1 VTLQHPRNLTQQLS
15 SALECSTKRSCLG
28 CISAIPKAKI
38 TPVESTIGEPSRGKH
53 LSNLPLPAASSSPSA
68 AQPTAEPLIRNVSD
82 TARWVAVYR
91 ARETER
97 PDAHFRDP
105 FARRLAGERGEQ
117 IAKSM
122 PLGRGNDWSMITR
135 TYLADQFINEQVH
148 QGVDMI
154 INLAAGLDARPYRM
168 QLPPSLQ
175 WIEVDLPEILAYK
188 EEILRDEKPVCSLE
202 RIRLDLSNATARRDL
217 FAQLGSR
224 SKNALIITEGLLIYL
239 TAADVAGLAK
249 DLAAIPSVQS
259 WLLDIASPGLL
270 RMLAKRTATQLNQA
284 APFKFA
290 PPEGP
295 NFFIPYG
302 WKPADVRSLLK
313 NAARL
318 KRLPFLLNLFSF
330 LPETE
335 KSRRDRPWSGVCLF
349 KKQ

>member
-1 VTLQHPRNLTQQLS
+1 MS
-15 SALECSTKRSCLG
+15 
-28 CISAIPKAKI
+28 
-38 TPVESTIGEPSRGKH
+38 ESK
-53 LSNLPLPAASSSPSA
+53 PAAQSRPEPHLESPS
-68 AQPTAEPLIRNVSD
+68 EPLIRNISD

-117 IAKSM
+117 IAKSK
-122 PLGRGNDWSMITR
+122 PLGRDSDWSMITR
-135 TYLADQFINEQVH
+135 TCLGDQFINEQVQ
-148 QGVDMI
+148 QGVDMVV
-154 INLAAGLDARPYRM
+154 NLAAGLDARPYRM
-168 QLPPSLQ
+168 VLPASLK
-175 WIEVDLPEILAYK
+175 WVEVDLPEILAYK

-202 RIRLDLSNATARRDL
+202 RIRLDLSNVAARRDL
-217 FAQLGSR
+217 LGELGRR
-224 SKNALIITEGLLIYL
+224 SSKALIITEGLLIYL
-239 TAADVAGLAK
+239 SAQDVAGLSK
-249 DLAAIPSVQS
+249 DLAAPPSFQS
-259 WLLDIASPGLL
+259 WILDIASPGLL
-270 RMLAKRTATQLNQA
+270 RLLAKRMAKQLNVA

-302 WKPADVRSLLK
+302 WKPVDVQSFLK

-318 KRLPFLLNLFSF
+318 KRLSLLFRLFAL

-335 KSRRDRPWSGVCLF
+335 KSRRDRPWSGMCLL

>member
-1 VTLQHPRNLTQQLS
+1 MADKESPAHSS
-15 SALECSTKRSCLG
+15 SAAG
-28 CISAIPKAKI
+28 
-38 TPVESTIGEPSRGKH
+38 
-53 LSNLPLPAASSSPSA
+53 
-68 AQPTAEPLIRNVSD
+68 AEPLIRNVSD

-122 PLGRGNDWSMITR
+122 PLGRDSDWSMITR
-135 TYLADQFINEQVH
+135 TCLGDDLINEQVQ
-148 QGVDMI
+148 QGTDMV

-168 QLPPSLQ
+168 QLPASLK
-175 WIEVDLPEILAYK
+175 WVEVDLPEILSYK

-202 RIRLDLSNATARRDL
+202 RIRLDLSNAPARRDL
-217 FAQLGSR
+217 FTQLGGR
-224 SKNALIITEGLLIYL
+224 CTKALIITEGLLIYL
-239 TAADVAGLAK
+239 TPDDVAGLAK
-249 DLAAIPSVQS
+249 DLGAPPSFQS
-259 WLLDIASPGLL
+259 WILDIASPGLL
-270 RMLAKRTATQLNQA
+270 RMLAKKMAKQLHHA

-295 NFFIPYG
+295 NFFITYG
-302 WKPADVRSLLK
+302 WKPVDVRSLLK

-318 KRLPFLLNLFSF
+318 KRLSFFMSLFAL

-335 KSRRDRPWSGVCLF
+335 KSRRDRPWSGVYLL

>member
-1 VTLQHPRNLTQQLS
+1 M
-15 SALECSTKRSCLG
+15 
-28 CISAIPKAKI
+28 
-38 TPVESTIGEPSRGKH
+38 
-53 LSNLPLPAASSSPSA
+53 
-68 AQPTAEPLIRNVSD
+68 IRNVSD

-122 PLGRGNDWSMITR
+122 PLGRDSAWSMITR
-135 TYLADQFINEQVH
+135 TCLFDDFINEQI
-148 QGVDMI
+148 QRGADMV

-168 QLPPSLQ
+168 QFPPSLR

-188 EEILRDEKPVCSLE
+188 EEILRNEKPTCALE
-202 RIRLDLSNATARRDL
+202 RIRLDLSNAPARRDL
-217 FAQLGSR
+217 FTQLGAR
-224 SKNALIITEGLLIYL
+224 CSKVLIISEGLLIYL
-239 TAADVAGLAK
+239 TPEDVAGLAK
-249 DLAAIPSVQS
+249 DLAVPPSFQS
-259 WLLDIASPGLL
+259 WIVDLASPGLL
-270 RMLAKRTATQLNQA
+270 RMLAKKMATQLDRA

-295 NFFIPYG
+295 DFFLPCG

-318 KRLPFLLNLFSF
+318 KRLSLFMR
-330 LPETE
+330 LIALIPETE
-335 KSRRDRPWSGVCLF
+335 KSRRDRLWSGVCLL

>member
-1 VTLQHPRNLTQQLS
+1 LT
-15 SALECSTKRSCLG
+15 
-28 CISAIPKAKI
+28 
-38 TPVESTIGEPSRGKH
+38 ESKP
-53 LSNLPLPAASSSPSA
+53 PAQSPSA
-68 AQPTAEPLIRNVSD
+68 PHSEPEAEPLIRNVSD

-97 PDAHFRDP
+97 PDAHFHDP

-122 PLGRGNDWSMITR
+122 PLGRDNDWSMITR
-135 TYLADQFINEQVH
+135 TWLGDQLINEQVQ
-148 QGVDMI
+148 QGIDMV

-168 QLPPSLQ
+168 QLPANLK
-175 WIEVDLPEILAYK
+175 WVEVDLPEILSYK
-188 EEILRDEKPVCSLE
+188 EGILRDEKPVCSLE
-202 RIRLDLSNATARRDL
+202 RIRLDLSNAALRREL
-217 FAQLGSR
+217 FAELGRR

-239 TAADVAGLAK
+239 TPDDVAGLAK
-249 DLAAIPSVQS
+249 DLAAPAGFQC

-270 RMLAKRTATQLNQA
+270 RMLAKRIAKQLHQA
-284 APFKFA
+284 APFRFA

-302 WKPADVRSLLK
+302 WKPVEVRSLLK
-313 NAARL
+313 NAAKL
-318 KRLPFLLNLFSF
+318 KRLPFLLSIFAL

-335 KSRRDRPWSGVCLF
+335 KSRRDRPWSGMCLL

>member
-1 VTLQHPRNLTQQLS
+1 MADKVSPAHSS
-15 SALECSTKRSCLG
+15 SAAG
-28 CISAIPKAKI
+28 
-38 TPVESTIGEPSRGKH
+38 
-53 LSNLPLPAASSSPSA
+53 
-68 AQPTAEPLIRNVSD
+68 AEPLIRNVSD

-122 PLGRGNDWSMITR
+122 PLGRDSDWSMITR
-135 TYLADQFINEQVH
+135 TCLGDDLINEQLQ
-148 QGVDMI
+148 QGIDMV

-168 QLPPSLQ
+168 QLPASLK
-175 WIEVDLPEILAYK
+175 WVEVDLPEILSYK

-202 RIRLDLSNATARRDL
+202 RIRLDLSNASARRDL
-217 FAQLGSR
+217 FAQLGGR
-224 SKNALIITEGLLIYL
+224 CTKALIITEGLLIYL
-239 TAADVAGLAK
+239 TPDDVAGLAK
-249 DLAAIPSVQS
+249 DLAAPPGFQS
-259 WLLDIASPGLL
+259 WILDIASPGLL
-270 RMLAKRTATQLNQA
+270 RMLAKKMAKQLHHA

-302 WKPADVRSLLK
+302 WKPVDVRSLLK

-318 KRLPFLLNLFSF
+318 KRLSFFMSLFAL

-335 KSRRDRPWSGVCLF
+335 KSRRDRPWSGVCLL